1 MIFDIELPF
10 SLNKTKIGNFGSAYD
25 VRIQIQIQEAK
36 KTRIR
41 LHIFLLYWY
50 FIPLFS
56 SDWGFRE
63 KFFRKIDEISR
74 KLWHLA

>member
-1 MIFDIELPF
+1 MPQTEKLIFLYCFITFLSKCLDCLMIFDIELPF

-41 LHIFLLYWY
+41 LHIFLLY
-50 FIPLFS
+50 
-56 SDWGFRE
+56 
-63 KFFRKIDEISR
+63 
-74 KLWHLA
+74 